1 MSDVVDE
8 MSVRIRERKVPV
20 RSLRRAGRVFDAS
33 RPRSALKM
41 RPRRKKS
48 RPKHFGD
55 SKLHR
60 MADWNRPK
68 EQP

>member
-1 MSDVVDE
+1 MSDVVEE

-41 RPRRKKS
+41 RPRKKS
-48 RPKHFGD
+48 KYTKHFGD
-55 SKLHR
+55 SKLHKL
-60 MADWNRPK
+60 ANWNRP
-68 EQP
+68 QGDS